1 MDLKRLDTVK
11 SCLLACVAAAIAL
24 PGAEAA
30 LPASAAAQGS
40 QPGPQPATGGQQ
52 APTDAGSAPS
62 GDTPAKPGGDTPANG
77 SGLVVP
83 TGLLVH
89 QVGSLSGNLP
99 GGAANTRVAI
109 ERLDATRRTW
119 VTIASA
125 VTDASGSFAAHWRP
139 DHIGKFTVRAVPSGA
154 SAASGGQQPQALSA
168 QLTVY
173 RAAIASWFGP
183 GFYGQRT
190 ACGEMMSPTLLG
202 VAHRSLPCGTLVE
215 LSYGGHEITVPVVD
229 RGPYRSGVS
238 WDLTTATSQALG
250 LDQNARIGALAL
262 RTTMTSPST
271 TTGTAPSTSTG
282 TSPNTSA
289 GSTAGPTGAKAAST
303 RN

>member
-24 PGAEAA
+24 PAAEAA

-52 APTDAGSAPS
+52 APTAAGA
-62 GDTPAKPGGDTPANG
+62 TPGGDTPANG
-77 SGLVVP
+77 NGLVVP

-89 QVGSLSGNLP
+89 QVGSLSGNLA

-109 ERLDATRRTW
+109 ERLDATRGTW
-119 VTIASA
+119 VTIAST
-125 VTDASGSFAAHWRP
+125 VTDASGSFTAHWRA

-154 SAASGGQQPQALSA
+154 SAASGGQQPQAVSA

-173 RAAIASWFGP
+173 RAAVASWFGP
-183 GFYGQRT
+183 GFYGHRT
-190 ACGEMMSPTLLG
+190 ACGEMMSSTLLG
-202 VAHRSLPCGTLVE
+202 VAHRSLPCGTLVD

-229 RGPYRSGVS
+229 RGPYRHGVS

-250 LDQNARIGALAL
+250 IDQTVRIGALAL
-262 RTTMTSPST
+262 HTAITSPST
-271 TTGTAPSTSTG
+271 TTGSAPSTGAGTAPS
-282 TSPNTSA
+282 TSA